1 MPDADVDILMCS
13 SENTPNQGVVWVH
26 FRDDWKVDNGGAGT
40 GLAAMGAFQSA
51 SAA

>member
-1 MPDADVDILMCS
+1 MLMWTFQCVHQK
-13 SENTPNQGVVWVH
+13 TPPNQGVVWVVR
-26 FRDDWKVDNGGAGT
+26 FLGDDWKVDTGGAGT